1 MASYDF
7 EAGGAPIDIPP
18 NALDSELMQLHEA
31 ITRLWLEIGEQTSR
45 LCFDEA
51 RR

>member
-1 MASYDF
+1 MVNFYF
-7 EAGGAPIDIPP
+7 QAGGVPIDVPP
-18 NALDSELMQLHEA
+18 NALGSELMQLHA
-31 ITRLWLEIGEQTSR
+31 NITKLWLEIGEQTSR